1 MKPTK
6 VLMDEHRNI
15 ERVLD
20 CLEQMTVLADTS
32 GHLDGAGAR
41 EALAF
46 FRGYAD
52 RCHHGKEEDLLF
64 PMMEKKGFP
73 GNGGPTGVMRDEH
86 ETGRAHIRA
95 MDEAIGGAEKGD
107 AGALQSFASHARAYV
122 LLLRDH
128 IEKEDHCLFRM
139 ADESLSADDQRELTA
154 QFERVDRELP
164 ADAAPRE
171 LLRIADRLVE
181 RYAALCD
188 EAAVCD

>member
-64 PMMEKKGFP
+64 PMMEKRGLP
-73 GNGGPTGVMRDEH
+73 ANGGPTGVMRDEH

-95 MDEAIGGAEKGD
+95 MDEAIDGAEAGKAGD
-107 AGALQSFASHARAYV
+107 LQSFASHARSYV
-122 LLLRDH
+122 LLLREH

-139 ADESLSADDQRELTA
+139 ADETLSAEDQRELTEK
-154 QFERVDRELP
+154 FERVNRDLP
-164 ADAAPRE
+164 AEASPQA
-171 LLRIADRLVE
+171 LLRSADRLVE
-181 RYAALCD
+181 RYAAASDAAALC
-188 EAAVCD
+188 E